1 MCKYKVEF
9 NRKNE
14 LRGFCRQYPQW
25 KEQLEHG
32 IKRKGYGF
40 MPLRMKNAKISN
52 SVEHEAIMR
61 DKLFKK
67 CAIIERAA
75 IEADPKYFD
84 IIIKITCYGTKYE
97 KKWYDE
103 SGIKD
108 TIEYFYY
115 ILDYLKD

>member
-1 MCKYKVEF
+1 MSQYKVEF

-14 LRGFCRQYPQW
+14 LRGFCRQYPGF

-40 MPLRMKNAKISN
+40 IPMRLKGAKISN
-52 SVEHEAIMR
+52 PVEHEAVMR
-61 DKLFKK
+61 DKLFRK
-67 CAIIERAA
+67 CLLIERAA
-75 IEADPKYFD
+75 VEADPKFFD
-84 IIIKITCYGTKYE
+84 EIIKITCYGVRFE
-97 KKWYDE
+97 KKWYEE